1 LWHTSPPTE
10 AKIRVS
16 LNAVKQSV
24 YSCLPTQLI
33 NKRKVSNME
42 NMATKTN
49 RKPSAS
55 DTEPAIRYIV
65 DADGKRTEVV
75 LPIVLY
81 ERLLE
86 ELEELEDIRDFDE
99 AMKDDDFVPWE
110 DVKKQLGV

>member
-1 LWHTSPPTE
+1 
-10 AKIRVS
+10 
-16 LNAVKQSV
+16 
-24 YSCLPTQLI
+24 
-33 NKRKVSNME
+33 ME

-49 RKPSAS
+49 RKSSAS
-55 DTEPAIRYIV
+55 NTKPAVRYIV

>member
-1 LWHTSPPTE
+1 M
-10 AKIRVS
+10 K
-16 LNAVKQSV
+16 
-24 YSCLPTQLI
+24 
-33 NKRKVSNME
+33 

-49 RKPSAS
+49 SKPSAS
-55 DTEPAIRYIV
+55 ITKPAARYIV

-99 AMKDDDFVPWE
+99 AMKDHDFVPWE
-110 DVKKQLGV
+110 EVKKQLGV

>member
-1 LWHTSPPTE
+1 
-10 AKIRVS
+10 
-16 LNAVKQSV
+16 
-24 YSCLPTQLI
+24 
-33 NKRKVSNME
+33 ME

-49 RKPSAS
+49 RKPSAGN
-55 DTEPAIRYIV
+55 TEPAIRYIV

-75 LPIVLY
+75 LPVVLY